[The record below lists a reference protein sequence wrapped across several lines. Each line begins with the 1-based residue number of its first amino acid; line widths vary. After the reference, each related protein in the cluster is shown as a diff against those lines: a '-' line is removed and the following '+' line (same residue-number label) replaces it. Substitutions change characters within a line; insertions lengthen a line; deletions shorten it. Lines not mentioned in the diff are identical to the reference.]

1 MDSNFVL
8 AALRYVQ
15 NLRFHLLTVA
25 LFLWPCSAPLAG
37 QSTCDL
43 RGTVV
48 NAVTQEAV
56 ADALVDIVTEKQRT
70 NQKGRF
76 EFRHQCGPFHPIS
89 IYAGKPGFLG
99 SLYIVEAASEIEE
112 VKLSLIP
119 EAKLTGHV
127 VTPAGEP
134 IGGMR
139 ITLYQHMLRDGRAN
153 WGIAKTVNTNSAG
166 AYEIGGLSSGPYV
179 LSTNVRGSRQH
190 FRLAYSGTF
199 FPGTPKFAGA
209 AIIKLT
215 AGQNEVADFKLD
227 EKPMYPVSPVLET
240 DAAKLGVVVYRLHN
254 GYGSPFLDMREFEVP
269 GPCSGRFC
277 LPDGFYRLTVDS
289 YDSVAWD
296 KARAL
301 DPRKQPDQLFG
312 YSNFTVSRGL
322 VADLNIHLLHESETP
337 LTPVHIERQSTGL
350 NVPQPGKPL
359 THAVCCKG
367 CDLAANAIGLF
378 SADDFSADR
387 GVAFRAA
394 DGTFAVQRLPP
405 GRYWLHAVP
414 ICGYVA
420 RATSGGA
427 DLSSSPFV
435 VGPEE
440 HTLPIEITLR
450 DGDATIRVERSWPK
464 PMPRVGGKMESMS
477 VYAVP
482 QCKTTEA
489 LRPREEC

>member
-1 MDSNFVL
+1 
-8 AALRYVQ
+8 
-15 NLRFHLLTVA
+15 
-25 LFLWPCSAPLAG
+25 
-37 QSTCDL
+37 
-43 RGTVV
+43 
-48 NAVTQEAV
+48 
-56 ADALVDIVTEKQRT
+56 
-70 NQKGRF
+70 
-76 EFRHQCGPFHPIS
+76 
-89 IYAGKPGFLG
+89 
-99 SLYIVEAASEIEE
+99 
-112 VKLSLIP
+112 
-119 EAKLTGHV
+119 
-127 VTPAGEP
+127 
-134 IGGMR
+134 
-139 ITLYQHMLRDGRAN
+139 
-153 WGIAKTVNTNSAG
+153 
-166 AYEIGGLSSGPYV
+166 V
-179 LSTNVRGSRQH
+179 LSTNARGSRQH

-209 AIIKLT
+209 TIITLP

-227 EKPMYPVSPVLET
+227 EKPMHPVSPVLET

-254 GYGSPFLDMREFEVP
+254 GYGSPFLEMREFELP

-277 LPDGFYRLTVDS
+277 LPDGSYRLTVDS

-312 YSNFTVSRGL
+312 CSNFTVSRGL

-350 NVPQPGKPL
+350 NVPKPGKLL
-359 THAVCCKG
+359 THAICCKG

-435 VGPEE
+435 VGPDE
-440 HTLPIEITLR
+440 HTPPIEITLR
-450 DGDATIRVERSWPK
+450 DDDATIRVERSWPK
-464 PMPRVGGKMESMS
+464 PMPRVGGKMESMF

-482 QCKTTEA
+482 QFKSFTGTRSCRMEDWYGEGCSIYNLPPGAYKLYVLAKNVDLEFRNEDA
-489 LRPREEC
+489 MREFESEFASKAQLIDLVPGDSQVLRIEGDIHQSDKFTRSK